1 VPERILTKRQLNRAL
16 LARQLLLERSTL
28 AIPAALEAVGGLQ
41 TQYAP
46 SGYIGLWSRLAGFR
60 RDQLTEALAD
70 RTVVQATVMR
80 ATIHTVAAGD
90 YWPFARATRAT
101 RAEWY
106 MRAARSLL
114 EGVDLE
120 DAARRLRA
128 LLAAGPRRQDDLVR
142 ALESEGVPRG
152 TWNGLAQLVDLVRVP
167 PSGTWAQRRANLY
180 ALADDWLEPPAMDRG
195 EAIVHLVRSY
205 LRGFGPATRA
215 DVASWCGLTASA
227 LQPAFASLELRRFR
241 DEEGQELLDLPDMPL
256 PDAGAPAPPRF
267 IGTWDANLLVH
278 ARRTGFLP
286 EDWRPRL
293 FSSRT
298 PHSFPTFLVDGA
310 VAGTWRYDDGRVQL
324 EPFEPLAGPVRDGIE
339 EEAARLA
346 AWHAEDS
353 TGDG

>member
-1 VPERILTKRQLNRAL
+1 MRQLNRAL
-16 LARQLLLERSTL
+16 LARQLFLERSAL

-46 SGYIGLWSRLAGFR
+46 SGYIGLWSRLADFR
-60 RDQLTEALAD
+60 HERLTEALAD
-70 RTVVQATVMR
+70 RTAVQATVMR
-80 ATIHTVAAGD
+80 ATIHMVAADD
-90 YWPFARATRAT
+90 YWAFARATRPA

-106 MRAARSLL
+106 LRAALSQLD
-114 EGVDLE
+114 GVDLH
-120 DAARRLRA
+120 DAVGRLRV
-128 LLAAGPRRQDDLVR
+128 LLAAGPRRHDELVR

-152 TWNGLAQLVDLVRVP
+152 AWNGLAQLVDLVRVP

-180 ALADDWLEPPAMDRG
+180 ALADAWLEPPAIDPG
-195 EAIVHLVRSY
+195 EAIIHLVRSY

-215 DVASWCGLTASA
+215 DVASWTGLTATA
-227 LQPAFASLELRRFR
+227 LKPAFASLELRRFR
-241 DEEGQELLDLPDMPL
+241 DEAGRELLDLPDGPL
-256 PDAGAPAPPRF
+256 PDADTPAPPRF

-286 EDWRPRL
+286 EAFRPRI

-310 VAGTWRYDDGRVQL
+310 VAGTWRYDRGRVQL
-324 EPFEPLAGPVRDGIE
+324 EPFEPLAGSVRDDVE
-339 EEAARLA
+339 EEAAHLA
-346 AWHAEDS
+346 AWHAEGS